1 MKILY
6 IGTTSTYRCCRDGIN
21 PSHWLYG
28 AAEMERDGDEVVW
41 ADESAAL
48 LSDVRLVWR
57 HKPDAVFIPNL
68 NIGCHLLLLSLMSL
82 GLLQT
87 PVYAFLHHEP
97 KAKTGI
103 RSMAYRLL
111 LSATRHL
118 FFLSSKTMRETVKS
132 GMVKAVRCSVPMWGP
147 DMAFYDNVPKADGK
161 WFVSTGKENRD
172 FDILIEAF
180 RRTGA
185 PLKIMTARSHAG
197 NDYAGLKEKCK
208 DIPNIEVVITE
219 NSGSVYPQMLRA
231 MADAKALV
239 CPLCKDKLN
248 YCVGL
253 STIADAIGLHKPLI
267 ITRNP
272 YHDAEYLNGAHVVES
287 VDDWIRAICE
297 IQSGNATSGMQLP
310 ISMAGCWARMKQK
323 FLESRWYCR

>member
-6 IGTTSTYRCCRDGIN
+6 IGTVNTYRCYSEGIN

-28 AAEMERDGDEVVW
+28 AVEMEKDGVDIVW
-41 ADESAAL
+41 ANETAAL
-48 LSDVRLVWR
+48 FNDVRLVWR
-57 HKPDAVFIPNL
+57 YRPDAVFIPNL
-68 NIGCHLLLLSLMSL
+68 NLRNHLLLLAVAAL
-82 GLLQT
+82 GIMR
-87 PVYAFLHHEP
+87 VRIYAFLHHEP
-97 KAKTGI
+97 KVKSGYKACL
-103 RSMAYRLL
+103 YRFL
-111 LSATRHL
+111 LSVPKHL
-118 FFLSSKTMRETVKS
+118 FFLSEKTMQETIIN
-132 GMVKAVRCSVPMWGP
+132 GMVKEKRCSVPMWGP
-147 DMAFYDNVPKADGK
+147 DMAFYDNVTKANGK

-197 NDYAGLKEKCK
+197 NDYADLKEKCK

-219 NSGSVYPQMLRA
+219 NSGSVYPQMLGE
-231 MADAKALV
+231 MARAKALV
-239 CPLCKDKLN
+239 CPLRKDKLN

-267 ITRNP
+267 ITRNI

-287 VDDWIRAICE
+287 VDDWVRAIRE
-297 IQSGNATSGMQLP
+297 IQNDSAVSGMQLP
-310 ISMAGCWARMKQK
+310 ISMADCWARMKQI
-323 FLESRWYCR
+323 FLGRR

>member
-6 IGTTSTYRCCRDGIN
+6 IGRKDTYNFYRQGIN

-28 AAEMERDGDEVVW
+28 AVEMKKDGMNVLW
-41 ADESAAL
+41 ADEKSAILNDSSL
-48 LSDVRLVWR
+48 LWQHR
-57 HKPDAVFIPNL
+57 PDIVFIPNL
-68 NIGCHLLLLSLMSL
+68 NLRNHLLLLFLSSIGVLRI
-82 GLLQT
+82 

-97 KAKTGI
+97 KVKHGAK
-103 RSMAYRLL
+103 AWFYKLL
-111 LSATRHL
+111 LAAPKHL
-118 FFLSSKTMRETVKS
+118 FFLSSKTMDETVRA
-132 GMVKAVRCSVPMWGP
+132 GLVKAKKCSVPYWGP
-147 DMAFYDNVPKADGK
+147 DMDFYSKVEKNEGK

-197 NDYAGLKEKCK
+197 NDYSDLVEKCK

-219 NSGSVYPQMLRA
+219 NSGNVYPQMLEA
-231 MADAKALV
+231 MANAKALV
-239 CPLCKDKLN
+239 CPLRKDKLN

-253 STIADAIGLHKPLI
+253 STIADAIGLQKPLI

-272 YHDAEYLNGAHVVES
+272 YHDNKYLHCAIGVDTVEEWTKAIQMINKTEKKEYHCQTKLSMHLCWNNMI
-287 VDDWIRAICE
+287 DYIC
-297 IQSGNATSGMQLP
+297 
-310 ISMAGCWARMKQK
+310 K
-323 FLESRWYCR
+323 